1 MKIFTIAT
9 VSAFS
14 SERSSREAS
23 ERRYT
28 QLTSMIRFYN
38 RDFDETKYSN
48 YGCHCDFLGQFLISY
63 ICIWLTTLKIGGIT
77 AKGVSSII
85 MVRQLTILIRPV
97 KRTKL
102 VSAVLLKSTVK
113 RATHT
118 EDTGMVIKTVKLYV
132 VTMSAPVS
140 MIFACVILSLPRKG
154 YLFNLSIR
162 LIWVQNDYPLDKKH
176 AVLSDSFNN
185 DYYHLWSQ
193 SEFEPGQNCRPHG
206 QNQFPA
212 DMKCCQAENM
222 RSPFVWY
229 NANLVKCCANGS
241 TRSLGEIC

>member
-1 MKIFTIAT
+1 
-9 VSAFS
+9 
-14 SERSSREAS
+14 
-23 ERRYT
+23 
-28 QLTSMIRFYN
+28 
-38 RDFDETKYSN
+38 
-48 YGCHCDFLGQFLISY
+48 
-63 ICIWLTTLKIGGIT
+63 
-77 AKGVSSII
+77 

-162 LIWVQNDYPLDKKH
+162 LI
-176 AVLSDSFNN
+176 
-185 DYYHLWSQ
+185 
-193 SEFEPGQNCRPHG
+193 
-206 QNQFPA
+206 
-212 DMKCCQAENM
+212 
-222 RSPFVWY
+222 
-229 NANLVKCCANGS
+229 
-241 TRSLGEIC
+241 